1 MSIRPQ
7 LIDTL
12 ILHGAVRALEARGF
26 SPEQITCLLMV
37 EVTRLA
43 NASTEEA
50 RPTELTAQ
58 AVQ

>member
-1 MSIRPQ
+1 MVQ
-7 LIDTL
+7 F
-12 ILHGAVRALEARGF
+12 ALEARGF

-58 AVQ
+58 TVQ